1 MQRGKEMILDWM
13 SRLEQICF
21 SDAWSR
27 KSLADTARHEY
38 NVICIVHRDV
48 DRPCGFMHDY
58 METEEEPCGYLI
70 ANLVAGES
78 ELLRIAVSP
87 DCRGRGYGDALM
99 RFYHAQT
106 VRLCRRYLLEVRES
120 NAAAR
125 HLYERFG
132 YRAIGVRRR
141 YYSAPEEDG
150 ILYEYSVP
158 VEQWDCAGGKVI
170 PEWKR

>member
-1 MQRGKEMILDWM
+1 MRRNKEMLLDWM

-21 SDAWSR
+21 PDAWSR
-27 KSLADTARHEY
+27 ESLADTVQYEHNAIY
-38 NVICIVHRDV
+38 IAAA
-48 DRPCGFMHDY
+48 DRRCCLMQDY
-58 METEEEPCGYLI
+58 METDGEPCGYLI

-87 DCRGRGYGDALM
+87 NCRGRGYGDALM
-99 RFYHAQT
+99 CYYRAQT

-125 HLYERFG
+125 NLYQRCG

-141 YYSAPEEDG
+141 YYHAPEEDG
-150 ILYEYSVP
+150 IVYEYSVP
-158 VEQWDCAGGKVI
+158 GEQSDGSVGKVI